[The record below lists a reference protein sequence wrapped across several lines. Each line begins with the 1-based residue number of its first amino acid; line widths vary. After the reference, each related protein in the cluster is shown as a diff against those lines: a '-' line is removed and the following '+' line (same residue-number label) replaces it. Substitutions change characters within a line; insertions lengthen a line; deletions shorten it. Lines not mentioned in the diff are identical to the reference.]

1 MGFGIPDCPNGVK
14 GSHLAIFPDIE
25 THSAG
30 LLTLNARPSNANAI
44 LIAGFV
50 FCIITVI
57 AAIGRRD
64 APTAAAGG
72 IAAVVLGIL
81 AILSRER
88 GRYDS

>member
-1 MGFGIPDCPNGVK
+1 MTA
-14 GSHLAIFPDIE
+14 HAIF
-25 THSAG
+25 A
-30 LLTLNARPSNANAI
+30 L
-44 LIAGFV
+44 GFV
-50 FCIITVI
+50 ACMLVVI

-88 GRYDS
+88 DHYDC